1 MKIKA
6 SLYGKNITIIDFVP
20 AYSNLV
26 KVIYVNLAGK
36 VSSCYLDD
44 DKLQILDE
52 EYIPV
57 KE

>member
-1 MKIKA
+1 MKIRA
-6 SLYGKNITIIDFVP
+6 SLYGRNITIIDFVP
-20 AYSNLV
+20 AYNSLV

-36 VSSCYLDD
+36 VNSCYLDD
-44 DKLQILDE
+44 AMLQILDE